1 MTELLA
7 PYFASPVYLFV
18 LGALILPLLPKGEL
32 RALVTLIVPILS
44 GYLIWNAAPG
54 LHGITTLGGLEI
66 TMMRVDK
73 LSTIFGLIFSLAA
86 FLSGIYAWHVRDSV
100 QQIATLLYAGTA
112 IGAVFAGDLLS
123 LFVYWE
129 GTALASV
136 FLIWA
141 RRTTGAYATGMRY
154 LLIRIGSGVILIAG
168 IALHYR
174 ASGSI
179 AFDRLTGTGPES
191 WDLGVWLIFMAFG
204 VKCAFPLMHNWLQ
217 DSYPAATVTGTV
229 TLSAFTTKMAVYC
242 LARAFPGTEMLI
254 YIGAVMTLFPI
265 FFAEIENDLRRV
277 LAYSLNNQLGFMVVG
292 VGVGTELALNGTA
305 AHAFC
310 HILYKSLLF
319 MSVGAVLFRT
329 GTSKASELG
338 GLYRTMPWTMV
349 FCIVGAA
356 SISAFPLFSGFVSKS
371 LILDAAAENQYP
383 VVWAVLVFASAG
395 VLSHSGIKIPYFAF
409 FSHGSGKRP
418 KEAPTHMLIAMGL
431 TAFACIF
438 IGVFPSSLYALLP
451 YDVNYVPYTAGHI
464 LAQLQLLVFAL
475 LAFALLMRY
484 GFFPAETRTIN
495 LDVDW
500 TYRKLAPA
508 FLGLVVAVV
517 RTVWGEL
524 ARGALISVQAGQTAL
539 ERLYGPGGRLEQV
552 QRTGAMV
559 LWVAILL
566 GAALAINLITVS

>member
-154 LLIRIGSGVILIAG
+154 LLIQIGSGVILIAG

-217 DSYPAATVTGTV
+217 DSYPAPDGDRHSHPVRLHHQNGRILFGAGVSGHRNADLYRRGHDPV
-229 TLSAFTTKMAVYC
+229 SDILRRDRKRPAS
-242 LARAFPGTEMLI
+242 RAGL
-254 YIGAVMTLFPI
+254 
-265 FFAEIENDLRRV
+265 FAEQPAWIHGGWCGCRHGTCAQRHRRPCV
-277 LAYSLNNQLGFMVVG
+277 LP
-292 VGVGTELALNGTA
+292 
-305 AHAFC
+305 H
-310 HILYKSLLF
+310 
-319 MSVGAVLFRT
+319 
-329 GTSKASELG
+329 
-338 GLYRTMPWTMV
+338 
-349 FCIVGAA
+349 
-356 SISAFPLFSGFVSKS
+356 PLQV
-371 LILDAAAENQYP
+371 
-383 VVWAVLVFASAG
+383 
-395 VLSHSGIKIPYFAF
+395 
-409 FSHGSGKRP
+409 
-418 KEAPTHMLIAMGL
+418 
-431 TAFACIF
+431 
-438 IGVFPSSLYALLP
+438 
-451 YDVNYVPYTAGHI
+451 
-464 LAQLQLLVFAL
+464 
-475 LAFALLMRY
+475 
-484 GFFPAETRTIN
+484 
-495 LDVDW
+495 
-500 TYRKLAPA
+500 PA
-508 FLGLVVAVV
+508 FHV
-517 RTVWGEL
+517 RWCG
-524 ARGALISVQAGQTAL
+524 SVQNRYVEG
-539 ERLYGPGGRLEQV
+539 
-552 QRTGAMV
+552 
-559 LWVAILL
+559 I
-566 GAALAINLITVS
+566 